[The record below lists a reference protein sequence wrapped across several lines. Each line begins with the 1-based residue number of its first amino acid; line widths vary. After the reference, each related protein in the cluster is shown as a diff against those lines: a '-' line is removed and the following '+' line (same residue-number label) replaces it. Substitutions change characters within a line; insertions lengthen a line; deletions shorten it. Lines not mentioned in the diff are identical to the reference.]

1 MVVNIVLMTEFG
13 ALKSPKKLKIWYKN
27 SEDNIEYVVLRAIKP
42 VLTNKLRE
50 QMVEDNPVIIQT
62 IV

>member
-1 MVVNIVLMTEFG
+1 MTGFG
-13 ALKSPKKLKIWYKN
+13 AQKSPKNPKKWYKKD
-27 SEDNIEYVVLRAIKP
+27 EDNIEYVVLRAIKP